1 MTLGARIEE
10 RLSELGLSQ
19 SELARRAELPQSTIN
34 SLIRKGRR
42 SSPHLMRIARELL
55 TTPEYLTGDSD
66 DPGVRPVHAA
76 PSLEA
81 SNDDDVE
88 IDMID
93 LSYGMGQSFIDS
105 DHVEIERVRF
115 TRSWLR
121 QFTNSEP
128 HFLASTR
135 GIGDSMMPTIHD
147 RDVVI
152 IDKSQTRLDGAM
164 GDKIWAV
171 IYGGAGMIKRLRPL
185 PDGTVKLS
193 SDNQYIRDELATDGE
208 LFIVGRVCAV
218 VRSV

>member
-1 MTLGARIEE
+1 MTVGTRIEE
-10 RLSELGLSQ
+10 RLTALALSQ
-19 SELARRAELPQSTIN
+19 GELARRVGISPQAIWKLVNGQSQGT
-34 SLIRKGRR
+34 K
-42 SSPHLMRIARELL
+42 HLHRIARLL
-55 TTPEYLTGDSD
+55 ETTPEYLLGETGDPS
-66 DPGVRPVHAA
+66 PHAA
-76 PSLEA
+76 SIAPQLNE
-81 SNDDDVE
+81 DPDLVE

-105 DHVEIERVRF
+105 DHVEVERVRF
-115 TRSWLR
+115 SHSWLR
-121 QFTNSEP
+121 QFTNSAP

-152 IDKSQTRLDGAM
+152 IDKSQTRLENNM

-171 IYGGAGMIKRLRPL
+171 TYAGMGMIKRLRAL

-193 SDNQYIRDELATDGE
+193 SDNQLIRDELATDGD
-208 LFIVGRVCAV
+208 LFIVGRVIAV